1 MSEQADTATG
11 ETSTTDTPTNTGF
24 NEALK
29 GGVKRR
35 IGETFDELFIF
46 LQTFIYFIY
55 MQVSS

>member
-29 GGVKRR
+29 GGVKR
-35 IGETFDELFIF
+35 IEETYEAFIF
-46 LQTFIYFIY
+46 HQTFIYSVL
-55 MQVSS
+55 QVSS